1 MRYQGRAAPLTEEIA
16 KLMHILAVPCRAFFI
31 TQLRSLFESTTMD
44 ERLREQVEAFLD
56 SINQFLELL
65 LGIRNLPD
73 SEEWQDDRV
82 IGTLKLMAFIEK
94 RQRSLFIRYVH
105 RLCEFHIASN
115 QFTEAGLTLKLHA
128 DLYRFDTTCIL
139 PAMPELDLPQQSEFG
154 RKELLYLRILE
165 LLSKGKAFETAIA
178 VSKGARNKL
187 HISTSTE
194 QSAAHTHRASTRVR
208 ATCLC
213 VSAAI

>member
-1 MRYQGRAAPLTEEIA
+1 
-16 KLMHILAVPCRAFFI
+16 
-31 TQLRSLFESTTMD
+31 MD

-56 SINQFLELL
+56 SINHFLELL

-128 DLYRFDTTCIL
+128 DLYRFDTSCIL
-139 PAMPELDLPQQSEFG
+139 PAMPELELPQQSEFG

-178 VSKGARNKL
+178 VSKGAHEKFDHL
-187 HISTSTE
+187 D
-194 QSAAHTHRASTRVR
+194 
-208 ATCLC
+208 
-213 VSAAI
+213 